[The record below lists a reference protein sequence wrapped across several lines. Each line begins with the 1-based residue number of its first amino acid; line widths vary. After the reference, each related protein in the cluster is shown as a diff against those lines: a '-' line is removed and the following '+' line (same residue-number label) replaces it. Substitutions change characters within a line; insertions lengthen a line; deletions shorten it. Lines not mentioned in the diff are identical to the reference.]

1 MFYCGLDV
9 SLRETAICI
18 VDADGKIVKELK
30 VSSDPDAIA
39 NAIRDS
45 GFVCEKVGLESG
57 STAAW
62 LQAGLVTLEFPAICI
77 DARHAAAM
85 LQAGLRNK
93 SDRNDARGIAQLMRM
108 NAYRPVWVKS
118 ERSQRLGALFTA
130 RNTLQ
135 DQLVRIEN
143 VVRGLLRCD
152 GIRLPLGRRHFE
164 AEVRTRVGD
173 HAEIMST
180 IEPLLVARA
189 ELIRQRTVF
198 DRRIITLARRDEVCK
213 LLMTMPGVGAHVA
226 LSFKAG
232 IDDPDRFRRSRDV
245 GAHFGLTPRRYS
257 SGEVDLSGHI
267 SKMGDRHVRHMLY
280 VAAQVTLRRDQGLW
294 SSMKAWAMNVAKKR
308 GLAKARIALAR
319 RIAVTLHK
327 MWLTGEPFRWQKA
340 GEAIA

>member
-9 SLRETAICI
+9 SLRETAICV
-18 VDADGKIVKELK
+18 VDAEGRILKEAK
-30 VSSDPDAIA
+30 VASDPEVIA
-39 NAIRDS
+39 RAVGDTGYI
-45 GFVCEKVGLESG
+45 CEKVGLESG

-62 LQAGLVTLEFPAICI
+62 LQAGLTKLGLPAICI
-77 DARHAAAM
+77 DARHASAM

-93 SDRNDARGIAQLMRM
+93 SDRSDARGIAQLMRM

-118 ERSQRLGALFTA
+118 ERSQRLSALFTA

-135 DQLVRIEN
+135 DQLIRIEN

-152 GIRLPLGRRHFE
+152 GVTLPLGRRRFD
-164 AEVRTRVGD
+164 AEVRMRVGD
-173 HAEIMST
+173 HAEIMAT

-198 DRRIITLARRDEVCK
+198 DRRIIALARRDDVCK

-226 LSFKAG
+226 LSFRAA
-232 IDDPDRFRRSRDV
+232 IDDPSRFRLSRNV

-257 SGEVDLSGHI
+257 SGEIDLSGRI

-280 VAAQVTLRRDQGLW
+280 VAAQVTLRRDQALW
-294 SSMKAWAMNVAKKR
+294 SSMKAWAMNVAKTR

-327 MWLTGEPFRWQKA
+327 MWLTGEPFYWKTFKA
-340 GEAIA
+340 TAA

>member
-1 MFYCGLDV
+1 MWYCGLDV

-18 VDADGKIVKELK
+18 VDGDGKILKEAK
-30 VSSDPDAIA
+30 VASDPEAIA
-39 NAIRDS
+39 GFLRDS
-45 GFVCEKVGLESG
+45 GFTCERVGLEAG

-62 LQAGLVTLEFPAICI
+62 LQAGLKRLGLPAICI

-93 SDRNDARGIAQLMRM
+93 SDRSDARGIAQLMRM
-108 NAYRPVWVKS
+108 NAFRPIWVKS
-118 ERSQRLGALFTA
+118 ERSQRLSALFTA

-135 DQLVRIEN
+135 DQLIRIEN

-152 GIRLPLGRRHFE
+152 GITLPLGRRHFE

-173 HAEIMST
+173 HAEIMAT
-180 IEPLLVARA
+180 IEPLLAARA
-189 ELIRQRTVF
+189 ELLRQRTVF
-198 DRRIITLARRDEVCK
+198 DRRIITLARRDDVCK
-213 LLMTMPGVGAHVA
+213 LLMTMPGVGAHIA
-226 LSFKAG
+226 LSFRAG
-232 IDDPDRFRRSRDV
+232 IDDPARFRRSRDV

-257 SGEVDLSGHI
+257 SGEIDLSGRI
-267 SKMGDRHVRHMLY
+267 SKMGDQHVRHMLY

-294 SSMKAWAMNVAKKR
+294 SSMKAWAMNVARTR

-327 MWLTGEPFRWQKA
+327 MWLTGEPFYWRKA
-340 GEAIA
+340 EITSA